1 MRRILMIAYHFP
13 PLAGSSG
20 IQRTLRLAQHLPALG
35 WQPIILTTHQRAYE
49 RCSQD
54 LLGDVPPETE
64 VYRAQAWDTARH
76 FSIAGRYPAALA
88 RPDRWATWRFDGVRL
103 GRRLIDKFKP
113 DLLWCTYPIAT
124 AMVIGTELQ
133 RLTGV
138 PLVADFRDPMA
149 QIDYPADPTTRAQFR
164 DIEER
169 AIGAAVLSTFTTRSA
184 AAEYRVRYPSAD
196 GRIQVLEN
204 GYDEDAFVDAEAM
217 AAQGPLNPGAQT
229 LLHSGVIYPSER
241 DPSKLIAALGQLHRA
256 AVITPK
262 RLKIRFRASSA
273 DDLLRQLGAQ
283 EGVLDYLELLPP
295 IGYRAA
301 LSEMMRADGLLLL
314 QAANCNSQ
322 VPAKLYE
329 YLRSGR
335 PILGLTDAQGDT
347 AAALAACGVSRTV
360 GLDDTPTIAKMLEQI
375 IRGDEGDVARGWRDG
390 LVANPALARQTSRRE
405 RTRQFAEMLSQIS

>member
-35 WQPIILTTHQRAYE
+35 WQPIILTTHERAYE
-49 RCSQD
+49 RCSHD
-54 LLGDVPPETE
+54 LLGDVLPETQ

-76 FSIAGRYPAALA
+76 FSMAGRYPAALA

-149 QIDYPADPTTRAQFR
+149 QIDYPTDPITRAHFFN
-164 DIEER
+164 IEKR

-184 AAEYRVRYPSAD
+184 AAEYRQRYPSAE

-204 GYDEDAFVDAEAM
+204 GHDEDAFVDAGAM
-217 AAQGPLNPGAQT
+217 AAQGPLTPGAQT

-241 DPSKLIAALGQLHRA
+241 DPSKLIAALGQLHRT
-256 AVITPK
+256 AVITPD
-262 RLKIRFRASSA
+262 RFKIRFRASSA
-273 DDLLRQLGAQ
+273 DDLLRQFGAR

-335 PILGLTDAQGDT
+335 PILGMTDAQGDT
-347 AAALAACGVSRTV
+347 AAALSACGVSKTV
-360 GLDDTPTIAKMLEQI
+360 ALDDTSSIIKVLEQF
-375 IRGDEGDVARGWRDG
+375 IREDAGYPDISWREG

-405 RTRQFAEMLSQIS
+405 RARQFSEMLSQIS